1 MRSLRLAGLLG
12 LISLPLSGQFPPT
25 PPAAGPLVPARYP
38 PFQETVLPNGLRL
51 VLVEDHR
58 QAVLSLRLS
67 LPAGTAYDPSGNEGL
82 SDMVAGLL
90 TKGAGERSAEDLA
103 ATIEGVGG
111 SLAASS
117 EEDFLAIQAD
127 VLTPDAELA
136 FDLLSDITLRP
147 TFNLAEL
154 LLLRTQTL
162 SALRAELAQPAS
174 VASRWLARGL
184 YGDRHP
190 YGRSPTPASVQAIT
204 RDDVTAFREARFRPA
219 GALLVLAGDI
229 TLPEAKHLA
238 VKAFGEW
245 TGRPAPVPPT
255 GAPPTRLK
263 TEILLVH
270 RAGSVQSNILVGN
283 TTFAPTDTSYY
294 AATVANKV
302 LGGGADSRLYLILS
316 EQKSWTYGAFS
327 QLSRPRGI
335 GTFEASAEVR
345 TEVTDSALR
354 VMLWQLRRLGTDPV
368 PAAELEAAK
377 SALVGSFPLTVQT
390 ANQVAAAVTRAKLL
404 GLPSDYLRTYRTRL
418 AVMTASRLRTV
429 ARSTIRPDAS
439 LIVVVGDASALLDR
453 LQAIAPVKIIDPEGH
468 PLTPADLAGTQ
479 PAVLDLDLGQL
490 IPRRDSFTVLL
501 GGKPAGTQV
510 STLEKTDSGYSYRED
525 TRIGSVV
532 QQNTEVGLDAA
543 GSIVSLRQGGTMQG
557 QQTRVELH
565 YGGGRVSGSATVAT
579 QQGPKA
585 FTVDTALGSDV
596 VDDNALQALLP
607 AVHWKEGAKWTLR
620 VFSAA
625 ENRFRDLTL
634 AVTGAE
640 TITVPAGTF
649 ETYRAELSG
658 DGQSVAFFLGKAAP
672 HRIVKITISG
682 TPLEFVAEP

>member
-1 MRSLRLAGLLG
+1 MRSLWLAGLLG
-12 LISLPLSGQFPPT
+12 LTSLPLSGQFPPT
-25 PPAAGPLVPARYP
+25 PPPAGPLGLARYP
-38 PFQETVLPNGLRL
+38 PFQETLLPNGLRL

-67 LPAGTAYDPSGNEGL
+67 LPAGTAYDPPGKEGL

-90 TKGAGERSAEDLA
+90 TKGAGERTAEDLA

-117 EEDFLAIQAD
+117 EQDFLAIQAD
-127 VLTPDAELA
+127 VLTPDAGLA

-147 TFNLAEL
+147 TFNPAEL

-174 VASRWLARGL
+174 IAARWLERGL
-184 YGDRHP
+184 YGGRHP
-190 YGRSPTPASVQAIT
+190 YGRNPTPASVQAIT
-204 RDDVTAFREARFRPA
+204 SEDLTAFRDARFRPA

-229 TLPEAKHLA
+229 TLPEVKRLA
-238 VKAFGEW
+238 VKAFGGW
-245 TGRPAPVPPT
+245 TGRPAPIPLAP
-255 GAPPTRLK
+255 APPARLK

-283 TTFAPTDTSYY
+283 TTFGPTDTSYY

-335 GTFEASAEVR
+335 GSFEASAEVR
-345 TEVTDSALR
+345 TEVTDSALME
-354 VMLWQLRRLGTDPV
+354 MLAQLGRLGAEAV
-368 PAAELEAAK
+368 SAAELEAAK
-377 SALVGSFPLTVQT
+377 SGLVGSFPLTVQT

-404 GLPSDYLRTYRTRL
+404 GLPADYLQTYRTRL
-418 AVMTASRLRTV
+418 AAVTATRLRAV
-429 ARSTIRPDAS
+429 ARTAIRPGAS
-439 LIVVVGDASALLDR
+439 LIVVVGDASALLDK
-453 LQAIAPVKIIDPEGH
+453 LQAIAPVKIVDPEGH
-468 PLTPADLAGTQ
+468 PLTRADLAGTK
-479 PAVLDLDLGQL
+479 AGALDLDLDL
-490 IPRRDSFTVLL
+490 LVPRRDSFTVLVA
-501 GGKPAGTQV
+501 GKPTGTQV
-510 STLEKTDSGYSYRED
+510 ATLEKVDSGYRYRED

-532 QQNTEVGLDAA
+532 RQTTEVGLNAA
-543 GSIVSLRQGGTMQG
+543 GGTVSLSQGGTMQG
-557 QQTRVELH
+557 QQTRVELR
-565 YGGGRVSGSATVAT
+565 YGGGRVNGSATVAT
-579 QQGPKA
+579 AQGPKS
-585 FTVDTALGSDV
+585 FTVDTALGPDI
-596 VDDNALQALLP
+596 VDDNALQGLLP
-607 AVHWKEGAKWTLR
+607 ALRWTEGAKWALK

-625 ENRFRDLTL
+625 ENRFRELTL
-634 AVTGAE
+634 AVTGTE
-640 TITVPAGTF
+640 SITVPAGTF

-658 DGQSVAFFLGKAAP
+658 DGQSVAFFLGRAAP